1 MTNPMTGRETKLVE
15 LGYPLAEVPK
25 AAANYRPLIIDGS
38 VGYLSGA
45 IPFCRG
51 NELAFAGRV
60 PSQITMED
68 ARRAAA
74 LCAANLLRVLHAELG
89 TLDRIE
95 RVLRIAGYVN
105 SDTDFT
111 EQHLVLNGASDLL
124 VEVLGEAGRHARSAV
139 GVAQLP
145 LGAAVEV
152 DMVVKLT
159 S

>member
-1 MTNPMTGRETKLVE
+1 MTRRETKLE
-15 LGYPLAEVPK
+15 ALGYSLARVPR
-25 AAANYRPLIIDGS
+25 AAANYRPLVIDDN

-45 IPFCRG
+45 IPFVADSQ
-51 NELAFAGRV
+51 LAYRGRV
-60 PSQITMED
+60 PSQILLED
-68 ARRAAA
+68 AKKAAA

-95 RVLRIAGYVN
+95 RVLKIAGYVN
-105 SDTDFT
+105 SDPDFT
-111 EQHLVLNGASDLL
+111 EQHLVMNGASDLL

-145 LGAAVEV
+145 LGAAVEI

-159 S
+159 N